1 MPRPAPATTMTALR
15 RGGVAA
21 PMPCAPFS
29 CRTEWSEALARGPE
43 VAAQAVAS
51 ETGFMCGPY
60 HAVVGTK
67 KPRFISHDAS
77 IVSCSL
83 GRGHHGATGQRRDGA
98 DGSSDGAG
106 VEGADV
112 PRGR

>member
-1 MPRPAPATTMTALR
+1 MASSRRPCRA
-15 RGGVAA
+15 
-21 PMPCAPFS
+21 APFS
-29 CRTEWSEALARGPE
+29 CRAEWSEALARGPE

-51 ETGFMCGPY
+51 ETMFMCSPY

-83 GRGHHGATGQRRDGA
+83 GGGHHGATGQRRDGA

-106 VEGADV
+106 VEGAEV